1 MLEWHWFYFFGLN
14 NRIKMTQPTIISR
27 GEHGISRE
35 QIDKNALKVLYRLH
49 NAGFQAYLVGGGVRD
64 LLLGL
69 EPKDFDVATDAT
81 PEEIRGLFRNCRLIG
96 RRFRL
101 AHIHFGREIIEV
113 ATFRGEH
120 SPRNKEGMLDNSGRI
135 LRDNVYGTLEEDVW
149 RRDFKVNALYYN
161 IADFSV
167 VDYTGAMADIKD
179 RTMRMIGDAETR
191 YREDAVRMLRAVRF
205 AAKLDFSIDHESDE
219 PIHKLAPVLGEIPAA
234 RLFDEAIKLFHS
246 GNGVRCFELLKH
258 YGLLDVL
265 FPQTAKALAQDIE
278 YEVFLIKVLQSTDR
292 RIMDGKPVNPAFVF
306 AALLWQ
312 PVISKAQ
319 LSINDGVPYNQ
330 SLQKAIDAVLP
341 AQLRIT
347 SMPKRLS
354 LIMKD
359 IWFLQDRLKYHN
371 GKRAFSVFA
380 HQRFRAAYDFLCLR
394 SAAGEDVEKDCQF
407 WTKLQEMPADKQQ
420 KALRPKKSLLGRF
433 KKKKKVKE

>member
-1 MLEWHWFYFFGLN
+1 
-14 NRIKMTQPTIISR
+14 MTQPTIISR

-69 EPKDFDVATDAT
+69 EPKDFDIATDAT
-81 PEEIRGLFRNCRLIG
+81 PEEVRKLFKNCRLIG

-113 ATFRGEH
+113 ATFRGDH
-120 SPRNKEGMLDNSGRI
+120 SPRNKEGVLDNSGRI

-167 VDYTGAMADIKD
+167 IDYTGAMADIND
-179 RTMRMIGDAETR
+179 RTMRMIGDPATR

-205 AAKLDFSIDHESDE
+205 AAKLDFSIHQESDT
-219 PIHKLAPVLGEIPAA
+219 PIHELAPVLAEIPAA

-246 GNGVRCFELLKH
+246 GNGVKCFELLRH
-258 YGLLDVL
+258 YGLLEVL
-265 FPQTAKALAQDIE
+265 FPQTEAALMQDAE

-312 PVISKAQ
+312 PVMSKAQ
-319 LSINDGVPYNQ
+319 WFLNDGLPVNLA
-330 SLQKAIDAVLP
+330 LQKAIDKVLP
-341 AQLRIT
+341 DQLRIT

-354 LIMKD
+354 MIMKD
-359 IWFLQDRLKYHN
+359 IWFLQDRLRNHS
-371 GKRAFSVFA
+371 GKRAMSVFA

-394 SAAGEDVEKDCQF
+394 SAAGEDVAKDCKF
-407 WTKLQEMPADKQQ
+407 WTELQELPEQKQE

-433 KKKKKVKE
+433 KKNKKVKE

>member
-1 MLEWHWFYFFGLN
+1 
-14 NRIKMTQPTIISR
+14 MTQPTIISR
-27 GEHGISRE
+27 GEHGISRD
-35 QIDKNALKVLYRLH
+35 QIDSNALKVLYRLH

-69 EPKDFDVATDAT
+69 EPKDFDIATDAT
-81 PEEIRGLFRNCRLIG
+81 PEDVRNLFRNCRLIG

-120 SPRNKEGMLDNSGRI
+120 SPRNKNGVLDNSGRI

-167 VDYTGAMADIKD
+167 VDFTGAMTDIND

-191 YREDAVRMLRAVRF
+191 YREDPVRMLRAVRF
-205 AAKLDFSIDHESDE
+205 AAKLDFSIHKDSET
-219 PIHKLAPVLGEIPAA
+219 PIYELSTVLSEIPAA
-234 RLFDEAIKLFHS
+234 RLFDESIKLFHS
-246 GNGVRCFELLKH
+246 GTAVKCFELLRH
-258 YGLLDVL
+258 YGLFQVL
-265 FPQTAKALAQDIE
+265 FPQTEAALKQDPE
-278 YEVFLIKVLQSTDR
+278 SEVFIVKVLQSTDA
-292 RIMDGKPVNPAFVF
+292 RIMDGNNVNPAFVF

-312 PVISKAQ
+312 PLLNQ
-319 LSINDGVPYNQ
+319 TQRFLSDGLPVN
-330 SLQKAIDAVLP
+330 LAMQKAIDKVLP
-341 AQLRIT
+341 AQLRMT

-359 IWFLQDRLKYHN
+359 IWFLQDRLANHS
-371 GKRAFSVFA
+371 GKRAIAAFT

-394 SAAGEDVEKDCQF
+394 SAAGEDVAKHCVF
-407 WTKLQEMPADKQQ
+407 WTDLQKLSPQKQE
-420 KALRPKKSLLGRF
+420 KALQGKKSFMSRF
-433 KKKKKVKE
+433 KKAKKV

>member
-1 MLEWHWFYFFGLN
+1 
-14 NRIKMTQPTIISR
+14 MTQPTIISR
-27 GEHGISRE
+27 GEHGISRD
-35 QIDKNALKVLYRLH
+35 QIDNHALKVLYRLH

-69 EPKDFDVATDAT
+69 EPKDFDIATDAT
-81 PEEIRGLFRNCRLIG
+81 PEEVRKLFRNCRLIG

-101 AHIHFGREIIEV
+101 AHIHFGRDIIEV
-113 ATFRGEH
+113 ATFRGDH
-120 SPRNKEGMLDNSGRI
+120 SPRNKDGVLDNSGRI

-167 VDYTGAMADIKD
+167 VDFTDAMSDIND
-179 RTMRMIGDAETR
+179 RTMRMIGDPETR
-191 YREDAVRMLRAVRF
+191 YREDPVRMLRAVRF
-205 AAKLDFSIDHESDE
+205 AAKLDFTIDKESDD
-219 PIHKLAPVLGEIPAA
+219 PIHKLAPVLAEIPAA

-246 GNGVRCFELLKH
+246 GNGVKSFELLRH
-258 YGLLDVL
+258 YGLLEVL
-265 FPQTAKALAQDIE
+265 FPQTEAALKQDVE

-292 RIMDGKPVNPAFVF
+292 RIMEGKPVNPAFVF

-312 PVISKAQ
+312 PIISNAQ
-319 LSINDGVPYNQ
+319 WFLNDGLPVNVA
-330 SLQKAIDAVLP
+330 LQKAIDKVLP
-341 AQLRIT
+341 GQLRIT

-354 LIMKD
+354 MIMKD
-359 IWFLQDRLKYHN
+359 IWFMQDRLRHHS
-371 GKRAFSVFA
+371 GKRAFSVFS

-394 SAAGEDVEKDCQF
+394 AAAGEDVAKDCKF
-407 WTKLQEMPADKQQ
+407 WTDLQKLPPEKQE

-433 KKKKKVKE
+433 KKNKKVSE